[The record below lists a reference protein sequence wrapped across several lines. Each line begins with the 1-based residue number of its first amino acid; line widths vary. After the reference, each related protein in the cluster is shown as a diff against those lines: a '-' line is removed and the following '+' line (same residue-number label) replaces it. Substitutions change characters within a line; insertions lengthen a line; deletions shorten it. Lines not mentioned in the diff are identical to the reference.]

1 MTEVHPQTD
10 ELIITDDQFVR
21 VLRLNRPERRNAL
34 SESLKMK
41 LITALLDADED
52 PEVRVIVITGTGS
65 AAFCAG
71 ADLKDML
78 QNDQAGVRFR
88 TPMNRVDRNV
98 FEVVYEM
105 KKPTSLL

>member
-52 PEVRVIVITGTGS
+52 SEVRVIVITGTGP

-71 ADLKDML
+71 ADLKDMH
-78 QNDQAGVRFR
+78 QNDQAGVRFC
-88 TPMNRVDRNV
+88 TPMNSIAGAALVRV
-98 FEVVYEM
+98 E
-105 KKPTSLL
+105 LLLVIYG